1 MRTISNKQFDAILR
15 LLSDFLTADKEQT
28 TQGAERRRKAMKT
41 VKYLKRRKQ

>member
-15 LLSDFLTADKEQT
+15 LLSDFLAADKETT
-28 TQGAERRRKAMKT
+28 TQAAERRRKAMKT